1 MQKLKIKIEDR
12 FVEPLLR
19 NKGYLLEVKDKDELA
34 VRFRHIA
41 RIARIRS
48 LRVKAYLN
56 KIKSCETLSQSLL
69 FIAKLF
75 IEAQSKKFKNLAAT
89 KNRIY
94 SKAIV

>member
-1 MQKLKIKIEDR
+1 MQKLKLKIEDR

-34 VRFRHIA
+34 VRFRTVA

-48 LRVKAYLN
+48 LRLKAYLN
-56 KIKSCETLSQSLL
+56 KIKASETLEQACL

-75 IEAQSKKFKNLAAT
+75 IAAQSKKFKNLANAS
-89 KNRIY
+89 NRI
-94 SKAIV
+94 